1 MVKNRRANAVLFGFD
16 FQRNAAIILML
27 ERIKELRSVR
37 LEGNEEDIELTLEN
51 GKKILAQ
58 AKAVEKSSSDF
69 SHVRENLKK
78 ALISLS
84 EGAQR
89 VDAQELIFIT
99 NSPNPFNDEAS
110 RSVFGGLPTHR
121 SFSSL
126 PPSAQVTVQKYLGNI
141 ENPLDSEK
149 FTVQVFPFETDNEA
163 ERYKAVTQAMN
174 DFIGSLNVN
183 VSYGLGKWLLQVWQ
197 ELLCRGW
204 FLPPNTYD
212 CGSFVVNGTAVV
224 GKELKHSITAGNQH
238 TKELT
243 FMKSLFEQMGG
254 TYRQV
259 GDYLIPN
266 LSLPEKSDY
275 QIGKYGR
282 LRRNYLKEYHPV
294 LYANFLTS
302 GTLHRHLAEID
313 QACNERMEIIISDM
327 AKQDG
332 VTETLKVADQME
344 WVRRMNSIRSRAE
357 EIVLTELVYE

>member
-141 ENPLDSEK
+141 EHPLDSEK

-183 VSYGLGKWLLQVWQ
+183 VSYGLGKWLLQVWHD
-197 ELLCRGW
+197 EI
-204 FLPPNTYD
+204 FI
-212 CGSFVVNGTAVV
+212 NGA
-224 GKELKHSITAGNQH
+224 KKDASIQ
-238 TKELT
+238 
-243 FMKSLFEQMGG
+243 
-254 TYRQV
+254 
-259 GDYLIPN
+259 
-266 LSLPEKSDY
+266 
-275 QIGKYGR
+275 
-282 LRRNYLKEYHPV
+282 LRKK
-294 LYANFLTS
+294 
-302 GTLHRHLAEID
+302 D
-313 QACNERMEIIISDM
+313 IIWPI
-327 AKQDG
+327 
-332 VTETLKVADQME
+332 
-344 WVRRMNSIRSRAE
+344 
-357 EIVLTELVYE
+357 LVYETDINRCDAEMENRKRNIQMKFYVTEEEKRLIDEKMKQLPIKQYGAYFRKMAIDGYILVVDRSDTKAYIRELQAVSRNINQIAKRANATGTVYRQDIEDIKKAVDEIWRLQRRTLLNQP

>member
-126 PPSAQVTVQKYLGNI
+126 PPSAQVTVQKYLGNV
-141 ENPLDSEK
+141 EHPLDSEK

-163 ERYKAVTQAMN
+163 ERYKAVTQT
-174 DFIGSLNVN
+174 SLDKGTQRKTTEN
-183 VSYGLGKWLLQVWQ
+183 
-197 ELLCRGW
+197 ELPSLTQC
-204 FLPPNTYD
+204 
-212 CGSFVVNGTAVV
+212 TA
-224 GKELKHSITAGNQH
+224 
-238 TKELT
+238 
-243 FMKSLFEQMGG
+243 
-254 TYRQV
+254 
-259 GDYLIPN
+259 
-266 LSLPEKSDY
+266 
-275 QIGKYGR
+275 
-282 LRRNYLKEYHPV
+282 
-294 LYANFLTS
+294 
-302 GTLHRHLAEID
+302 
-313 QACNERMEIIISDM
+313 
-327 AKQDG
+327 
-332 VTETLKVADQME
+332 
-344 WVRRMNSIRSRAE
+344 
-357 EIVLTELVYE
+357 